1 MEIVQQDLYQNMD
14 IIQRHYQ
21 VINNSLKNIHEKEK
35 EAYTARSK
43 FQEFIVWRQKLNVPG
58 IAPFSQFEQIKG
70 EMALK
75 VWETNLEESKRL
87 AREAK
92 EACLNTLSAVDL
104 EMIEIDVS
112 GIHDTLGQIEIEKS
126 KENLKKSRENVQN
139 DIQQVNHVDLQMIND
154 LLVKPSLQ
162 HQITQQAVVKIQ
174 EKLPL
179 VHKKV
184 FSFELNENVEPS
196 KFVVALMELHAQ
208 FKDQKKPST
217 STRK

>member
-1 MEIVQQDLYQNMD
+1 ME
-14 IIQRHYQ
+14 
-21 VINNSLKNIHEKEK
+21 EK
-35 EAYTARSK
+35 AQCTWNCS
-43 FQEFIVWRQKLNVPG
+43 
-58 IAPFSQFEQIKG
+58 FSQFEQIKG

-75 VWETNLEESKRL
+75 VWENNLEESKRL
-87 AREAK
+87 AREEK
-92 EACLNTLSAVDL
+92 EACLNSLSVVDL
-104 EMIEIDVS
+104 EMVEIDVS

-126 KENLKKSRENVQN
+126 KENLKKNRENVQN
-139 DIQQVNHVDLQMIND
+139 VILQVNHVDLRIVND

-179 VHKKV
+179 VHKKD
-184 FSFELNENVEPS
+184 FSFELNANVEPS
-196 KFVVALMELHAQ
+196 KFVIALMELHAQ